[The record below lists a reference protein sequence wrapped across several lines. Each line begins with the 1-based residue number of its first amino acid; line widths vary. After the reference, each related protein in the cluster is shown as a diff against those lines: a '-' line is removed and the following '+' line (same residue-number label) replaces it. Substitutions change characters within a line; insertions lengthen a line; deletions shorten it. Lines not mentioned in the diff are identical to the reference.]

1 MFVVARILLIINAL
15 LYLLVG
21 FAVAI
26 QPGMMEA
33 IGIDLVSAT
42 GVTTTRTWGALFAG
56 AGLTAL
62 LTAIRH
68 DWVIVGLWLLAI
80 MGVSIFSTRV
90 FGLFVD
96 GIEPRQWIE
105 LRREGVGCAI
115 ALLGLGL
122 GLAARRRRVTNEF

>member
-1 MFVVARILLIINAL
+1 MFAAARIILVINAL

-21 FAVAI
+21 LAVAI
-26 QPGMMEA
+26 QPAMMEA

-42 GVTTTRTWGALFAG
+42 GVTTTRTWGALFTG
-56 AGLTAL
+56 AGLAAL
-62 LTAIRH
+62 LTATRH

-80 MGVSIFSTRV
+80 MAVSILATRIL
-90 FGLFVD
+90 GLWID

-115 ALLGLGL
+115 SLLGLGL
-122 GLAARRRRVTNEF
+122 ALVASRRRVKHDF